1 MIYLNSEFQGLSL
14 LKRINSAIKGI
25 ILVLMSKLFDIKRDI
40 YVALNLRE
48 NSIFKFSSKSDL
60 EINAGGL

>member
-14 LKRINSAIKGI
+14 QKRINSAIK
-25 ILVLMSKLFDIKRDI
+25 VLMSKLFDIKRDI

-48 NSIFKFSSKSDL
+48 NSILKFSSKSDL